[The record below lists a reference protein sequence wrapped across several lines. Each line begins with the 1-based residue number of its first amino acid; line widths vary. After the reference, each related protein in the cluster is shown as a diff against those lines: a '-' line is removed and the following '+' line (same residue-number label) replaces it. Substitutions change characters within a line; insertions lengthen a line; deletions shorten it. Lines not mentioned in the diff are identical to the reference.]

1 MIILST
7 GYARDM
13 YVILILLILLLIVL
27 ILQPKFIFKL
37 LAQLNKIILPSFIHR
52 DLSQLKKYEK
62 LIIAYRYWITK
73 KSL

>member
-7 GYARDM
+7 GYTRDM
-13 YVILILLILLLIVL
+13 YVILILLMLLLIVMM
-27 ILQPKFIFKL
+27 IQPKFIFKL
-37 LAQLNKIILPSFIHR
+37 LAQLNKLIFPSFMHR